1 MAPLAEVALPGA
13 AAFVPVVP
21 ADVVLEVP
29 VGSDAVGDALS
40 VLTLS
45 PPDTLADEVDVEAAG
60 SVADVA
66 VDEALNAAGAAA
78 VLVLLVVVLLVVVL
92 LVVVLLVV
100 VLGRAGSCVPATNP
114 L

>member
-21 ADVVLEVP
+21 ADAALEVP
-29 VGSDAVGDALS
+29 VGSDAAGDALS

-45 PPDTLADEVDVEAAG
+45 PPDTPADEVDVEAAG

-66 VDEALNAAGAAA
+66 VDEAFNAAGAAA
-78 VLVLLVVVLLVVVL
+78 VPVVVLVVVVLV
-92 LVVVLLVV
+92 VV
-100 VLGRAGSCVPATNP
+100 VLGRADNSVPAANP